1 MNWLDILKDQQILP
15 TRTSNLA
22 LVLSDEKAFEELLS
36 KVESADSLNPAG
48 VKAVTSLKN
57 KPDFLKNQF
66 IKVFSQKQ
74 GTDAE
79 QMWAN
84 MELLLE
90 EIEPKLGR
98 KRESLREKLIS
109 ANKTPEEYKSFINQL
124 KKKPLTEE
132 EIRELKSAK
141 AKEAYRKITQMGSVR
156 MNDVVSA
163 LEKKKLNNKFIKE
176 MQEYPLSPK
185 EYAQLSEELQEKY
198 DTAMKEADKSY
209 KMPQEELEGYTLRFN
224 FRAGEG
230 VSKRQFETALDLLA
244 SSEKITR
251 KGNDLVFDTDRAEG
265 VRQLL
270 QSDDRFRPNYDQFLR
285 GFMQRLPKGEKIAL
299 PKTTLPESM
308 SASLL
313 TDKKYTPKSDLARAD
328 FMDYLEV
335 IEKSNVPVAKYLPLS
350 RGPNK
355 GIADEV
361 YLASGRIPTLSPYGS
376 LVLMS
381 DFGDN
386 WKEDFFGNVKLSS
399 VFSRSNAEQAI
410 VTDIL
415 ETLKATPENQR
426 QRAELYGTISLAP
439 FANIDLEKKTKKKTA
454 TQTARDSIL
463 KVIRGSAKL
472 NQMFSTQ
479 SKVKQRN
486 MVGEMQKDPT
496 LLTISEAKV
505 AEKKLGGKIT
515 YYDSSLK
522 RLDDVKLIAPMG
534 LYARLKK
541 NKKFVNRDEIPSE
554 ELEQREAEMVQQ
566 IQNLLE
572 SPTNEESLADI
583 VFDLVAQ
590 DRIQNVLRRGG
601 KNRLEQTSVENGL
614 VFLLEM
620 AEQYDDSSL
629 KEALDKAILLGKGS
643 REQFKEMGTS
653 KRMVRGEVREALN
666 SIDENMPK
674 TLESYKNGMLEAL
687 SVKLAEIGQDYEKF
701 IGQNPQGIESVIRN
715 LLRKGLLEE

>member
-1 MNWLDILKDQQILP
+1 MSWLDILKDQQILP
-15 TRTSNLA
+15 TRTSSLA

-48 VKAVTSLKN
+48 VSTAESWMHKE
-57 KPDFLKNQF
+57 DFLKNQF
-66 IKVFSQKQ
+66 VKIFSQKE
-74 GTDAE
+74 GVDVE
-79 QMWAN
+79 QMWDR
-84 MELLLE
+84 MQSLLE
-90 EIEPKLGR
+90 VIRPKMGR
-98 KRESLREKLIS
+98 VRTTREKLIE
-109 ANKTPEEYKSFINQL
+109 AAKTPEEYKDFIAQL

-132 EIRELKSAK
+132 EIRRLESPR
-141 AKEAYRKITQMGSVR
+141 AKEAYRKIMEEVKEE
-156 MNDVVSA
+156 
-163 LEKKKLNNKFIKE
+163 EK
-176 MQEYPLSPK
+176 
-185 EYAQLSEELQEKY
+185 
-198 DTAMKEADKSY
+198 
-209 KMPQEELEGYTLRFN
+209 GYTLRFN

-270 QSDDRFRPNYDQFLR
+270 LSDDRFRPNYDQFLR

-308 SASLL
+308 SVSLL

-439 FANIDLEKKTKKKTA
+439 FANINLEKKTKKKTA
-454 TQTARDSIL
+454 TQNARDSIL

-472 NQMFSTQ
+472 SDMFSTQ

-486 MVGEMQKDPT
+486 MVGQMQEDPT

-505 AEKKLGGKIT
+505 AKKKLGGEIV

-522 RLDDVKLIAPMG
+522 ELDDAKLIASTG

-541 NKKFVNRDEIPSE
+541 NNQFVNRNEISSE
-554 ELEQREAEMVQQ
+554 ELGQREAEMVQQ

-572 SPTNEESLADI
+572 SPTSEESLADI

-653 KRMVRGEVREALN
+653 KRMVRGEIREALN

-715 LLRKGLLEE
+715 LLGKGLLEE

>member
-109 ANKTPEEYKSFINQL
+109 ANKTPEEYKDFIIQL

-141 AKEAYRKITQMGSVR
+141 AKEAYRKIMEEVKEE
-156 MNDVVSA
+156 
-163 LEKKKLNNKFIKE
+163 EK
-176 MQEYPLSPK
+176 
-185 EYAQLSEELQEKY
+185 
-198 DTAMKEADKSY
+198 
-209 KMPQEELEGYTLRFN
+209 GYTLRFN

-270 QSDDRFRPNYDQFLR
+270 LSDDRFRPNYDQFLR

-308 SASLL
+308 SVSLL

-399 VFSRSNAEQAI
+399 VFSRTNAEQAI

-454 TQTARDSIL
+454 TQNARDSIL

-541 NKKFVNRDEIPSE
+541 NNKFVNRDEIPSE

-572 SPTNEESLADI
+572 SPTSEESLADI
-583 VFDLVAQ
+583 VFDLIGQ

-653 KRMVRGEVREALN
+653 KRMVRGEVREALD

-674 TLESYKNGMLEAL
+674 TLESYKTGMLEAL
-687 SVKLAEIGQDYEKF
+687 SVKLAEIGQNYEKF